1 MSERYDWDALAPYWH
16 LFEARGSDARVI
28 AAANAD
34 GLQAPIL
41 YVGAGLGT
49 YAIEVARS
57 HTPVIALDRSPAMA
71 RLAHVRHPRLLLT
84 VGDVLALPFR
94 DAAFRGVIC
103 ATGVFELLGDQRT
116 AAFRELH
123 RVARGAPIHVATFI
137 DSGTPID
144 RHAMVEAWL
153 GGHAKDALLDR
164 LAQEVG
170 DRERAARLV
179 ENAMPRFDVSVTE
192 RQLID
197 AAAAAGLSTRRL
209 FADRERGVMLC
220 RHE

>member
-1 MSERYDWDALAPYWH
+1 MSERYDWDALAPYWQ
-16 LFEARGSDARVI
+16 LFEALGSDARVI

-34 GLQAPIL
+34 GLQAPVL

-49 YAIEVARS
+49 YAIEVART
-57 HTPVIALDRSPAMA
+57 HTPVIALDRSVAMA
-71 RLAHVRHPRLLLT
+71 RLAHVRHPGLHLT
-84 VGDVLALPFR
+84 VGDVLALPFG
-94 DAAFRGVIC
+94 DESFRGVIC
-103 ATGVFELLGDQRT
+103 ATGVLELLGDQMT
-116 AAFRELH
+116 AAFRELR
-123 RVARGAPIHVATFI
+123 RVARGSPIYVATFI
-137 DSGTPID
+137 DTGPPLD

-179 ENAMPRFDVSVTE
+179 ERAMPRFNITVTE
-192 RQLID
+192 RLLID

-209 FADRERGVMLC
+209 FVDRERGVMLC